1 MAKRAKR
8 AVQRPSQ
15 QEILRSVRRI
25 QAQETV
31 TEFELVRQITEVLR
45 AGNVRV
51 LEEGKSRRMMGDLLI
66 SRTELGQERRYSIEI
81 VLEISNEKIREH
93 FGRFMNYVRQS
104 KRPFQDFDEYWL
116 VGYQYADESMRKRP
130 ENDRHFRVLDLE
142 ELRKLFA
149 LPRSSKPKG
158 KAQTKIGKAIETNEK
173 EIKLA
178 VAGLILQIDAKIE
191 TLKDHRPNSP
201 EAIAEQNA
209 HISEY
214 ERMRAELEHI
224 QAMMEA
230 FKKGEEKEAK
240 VVKSVTTFAK
250 GIQSWWDK
258 KHAEIV
264 TKTFDMGL
272 FATGVGI
279 CSMAHSGGK
288 MSVVVSAVL
297 VGGKPVATALKGLIP
312 KRFTGD

>member
-1 MAKRAKR
+1 
-8 AVQRPSQ
+8 
-15 QEILRSVRRI
+15 
-25 QAQETV
+25 
-31 TEFELVRQITEVLR
+31 
-45 AGNVRV
+45 
-51 LEEGKSRRMMGDLLI
+51 MGDLLV
-66 SRTELGQERRYSIEI
+66 SRSDLGRERRFTIEI
-81 VLEISNEKIREH
+81 VLEINNAKIQEH
-93 FGRFMNYVRQS
+93 FARFRNYVRQA
-104 KRPFQDFDEYWL
+104 KQPFADFDEYWL
-116 VGYQYADESMRKRP
+116 VGYKYAKEAMRKRP

-142 ELRKLFA
+142 ELRKLFTP
-149 LPRSSKPKG
+149 PRSTKPKG
-158 KAQTKIGKAIETNEK
+158 KAQTKIGKAVEANEK

-191 TLKDHRPNSP
+191 TLKDHRPNSS

-214 ERMRAELEHI
+214 ERMRAELVHI
-224 QAMMEA
+224 QAMVEA
-230 FKKGEEKEAK
+230 FKEGEEKETN
-240 VVKSVTTFAK
+240 VVKSVTTFAR

-272 FATGVGI
+272 FASGVGI
-279 CSMAHSGGK
+279 CSMAGAGGK

-312 KRFTGD
+312 KRFSGD